1 MPRPVGPLVSCV
13 VVGAVMTVGSQ
24 TPDASYVTP
33 LTLDEMTGKQ
43 LLLDTDRGEIAID
56 LRPELAPNHVGL
68 VMKLADEG
76 AYDGTIFHRMV
87 AHGIIQGGDP
97 LTTDPARADV
107 YGRGGLGLVDVE
119 LGDAQHLRGAVSAV
133 LVPGQLD
140 SGGAQFFICV
150 VAQPSLDGRHTI
162 WGQVADGM
170 DVVTKISETPVDAE
184 GRATDRVTVRAATI
198 RDTPLPEVVPFT
210 TETDAELAAFRAIL
224 ETDTGAIAI
233 DFYPDRAPR
242 HVRNFL
248 RLVAAGVY
256 DGMAFHRVVPGF
268 VIQSGHLPTR
278 REALTDRQARL
289 IETLEPEFN
298 DTPHV
303 AGIVSMARL
312 DDPGSASMSFFI
324 CTDVASEL
332 DGQYT
337 AFGVVVD
344 GLDVVTAIEATPT
357 DADEAPL
364 ERIEI
369 RHARVVRR

>member
-1 MPRPVGPLVSCV
+1 MTRPVGLLVSCV
-13 VVGAVMTVGSQ
+13 VVGAVATVGSQ
-24 TPDASYVTP
+24 TPDAPYVTP
-33 LTLDEMTGKQ
+33 LTPDEMAGKQ

-56 LRPELAPNHVGL
+56 LRPDLAPNHVGL
-68 VMKLADEG
+68 VMKLAEEG

-107 YGRGGLGLVDVE
+107 YG
-119 LGDAQHLRGAVSAV
+119 
-133 LVPGQLD
+133 
-140 SGGAQFFICV
+140 
-150 VAQPSLDGRHTI
+150 
-162 WGQVADGM
+162 QVADGM
-170 DVVTKISETPVDAE
+170 DVVTKISETPVDAG

-198 RDTPLPEVVPFT
+198 RDRPPPEVVPFT

-224 ETDTGAIAI
+224 ETDAGSIAF

-289 IETLEPEFN
+289 VETLEPEFN